1 MQAADFGLEISGVPQ
16 GHRRVVRARRKH
28 PIVEKPS
35 DRASDGNSCHAFE
48 TLANKE

>member
-35 DRASDGNSCHAFE
+35 DRASDGN
-48 TLANKE
+48 L